1 MNDAISAHRERG
13 WLLARQ
19 GRHELA
25 EREYRL
31 ALAQDPHDAE
41 THALLAM
48 VLAEQETRR
57 REALEEA
64 HAAVGLAPDDP
75 FPHYAEAHV
84 HIEAERWDDARRAA
98 EEAIR
103 IDPDAPEHYVMLS
116 AAHLGRRRWA
126 EALEAA
132 DEALSI
138 DPTHTGAT
146 NLRAT
151 ALVHLGRKDEA
162 GATLMGALARNP
174 ESSHTHANQGWALL
188 HRGDRTAALNHFREA
203 LRLDPE
209 SEWAREGLAEAMKA
223 RNPLYAAMLRYFLW
237 MNRLPAR
244 TRWMVLLGGWFGYR
258 IVRGTAESNPS
269 LAPWLMPLMV
279 AYIAFVLLSWTA
291 PQIFNAVLL
300 ASRDGRYVLSPEQR
314 RSGAFMAAGAGAA
327 VVLTAAALATR
338 EGWLQMGALVFA
350 AMLIPLAATFHG
362 PRGRPTRVMSIVT
375 IGLYAMAAL
384 ALVLGAQ
391 GIAEA
396 NAASSIVLLGVVI
409 TSWGVNIR
417 GARAG

>member
-1 MNDAISAHRERG
+1 MNDAASAHRERG

-31 ALAQDPHDAE
+31 ALAQDPHDAD
-41 THALLAM
+41 THAMLAM
-48 VLAEQETRR
+48 VLAEQEPRR
-57 REALEEA
+57 VEALVEA
-64 HAAVGLAPDDP
+64 RTAVALAPDDP

-84 HIEAERWDDARRAA
+84 HLEAERWDDARRAA

-103 IDPDAPEHYVMLS
+103 IDPDAPDHYVILS
-116 AAHLGRRRWA
+116 AAHLGRRRWR

-132 DEALSI
+132 DEALEI

-151 ALVHLGRKDEA
+151 ALVHLGRRDEA
-162 GATLMGALARNP
+162 GATLLGALARDP

-188 HRGDRTAALNHFREA
+188 HRGDRAAALGHFREA

-209 SEWAREGLAEAMKA
+209 SEWAREGMAEAMKA

-244 TRWMVLLGGWFGYR
+244 TRWLVLLGGWFGYR
-258 IVRGTAESNPS
+258 AARSASESNPA
-269 LAPWLMPLMV
+269 LAPWLTPLMV
-279 AYIAFVLLSWTA
+279 AYVAFVLLSWTA

-314 RSGAFMAAGAGAA
+314 RSGGMMALGAGAA
-327 VVLTAAALATR
+327 VALTAAALASGA
-338 EGWLQMGALVFA
+338 GWLQMGALLFA

-375 IGLYAMAAL
+375 IGLYLVAGL
-384 ALVLGAQ
+384 ALVLGAR
-391 GIAEA
+391 GIPEA
-396 NAASSIVLLGVVI
+396 DAAGGVVLLGVVA

-417 GARAG
+417 GSRDG